1 MGGKSKSSSSSSTTT
16 NTQNLALEDVDG
28 ITFAG
33 TDSVNFE
40 MDSPEAFDLAASAV
54 DGVVD
59 VAGGLFGFLNEQ
71 QKRATDQTDNALNAI
86 DKTSETALA
95 AVQSANQ
102 SENSQAME
110 ALAKVAMVGIGV
122 WGAAKVFKVKL

>member
-1 MGGKSKSSSSSSTTT
+1 MGGKSSSKSSSTTTT

-28 ITFAG
+28 ITLAG
-33 TDSVNFE
+33 NEHIDFR
-40 MDSPEAFDLAASAV
+40 MDSPQAFDLAAASV

-71 QKRATDQTDNALNAI
+71 QQRATEQTSQVLDAV

-95 AVQSANQ
+95 AVRSANQ